1 MIVRKIV
8 DTKSLRQIITVKPSD
23 PVRAA
28 TEILAKHRIGAVI
41 VSRDGAI
48 VDGILSERDIV
59 RALGTKGPGILDLTA
74 QELMT
79 ATVIGCH
86 PDDTALSV
94 LERMTEGRFR
104 HMPVIEDNRMVGVI
118 SIGDVVKARLAEIQ
132 TENAAL
138 TDMISNSWESPAA
151 GSLPANP
158 RRVDR
163 RRAIS
168 LLAGTSPRA
177 GGAAGRAGCGSDSTR
192 ARSTRSPAGTSTSS
206 GAPAGSSTGW

>member
-8 DTKSLRQIITVKPSD
+8 DTKALRQIITVKPSD

-59 RALGTKGPGILDLTA
+59 RSLGTKGPAILDLTA

-138 TDMISNSWESPAA
+138 TDMISNSW
-151 GSLPANP
+151 
-158 RRVDR
+158 
-163 RRAIS
+163 
-168 LLAGTSPRA
+168 
-177 GGAAGRAGCGSDSTR
+177 
-192 ARSTRSPAGTSTSS
+192 
-206 GAPAGSSTGW
+206 